1 MRQASS
7 SDAIPICSGNHFRT
21 PFATVVFSINCA
33 MCVPLR
39 IPGLRADH
47 TAERCELSVLNWLRF
62 QCEAGHVMTIL
73 VLSWARALLG

>member
-1 MRQASS
+1 
-7 SDAIPICSGNHFRT
+7 
-21 PFATVVFSINCA
+21 